1 MWGDGTESE
10 AKYRD
15 RETTTMTGKLIN
27 VLFILTCALTPL
39 STTAADKSAVAA
51 GKRAAPVG
59 VGEVAPDFTLE
70 DQDGRKHTLSAE
82 RGKRPVVLTFYRGY
96 W

>member
-1 MWGDGTESE
+1 
-10 AKYRD
+10 
-15 RETTTMTGKLIN
+15 MTGKRLIALL
-27 VLFILTCALTPL
+27 VLTCALAPL
-39 STTAADKSAVAA
+39 SLTAADKSAVPAE
-51 GKRAAPVG
+51 KRAAPVG

-70 DQDGRKHTLSAE
+70 DQDGRKHMLSAE